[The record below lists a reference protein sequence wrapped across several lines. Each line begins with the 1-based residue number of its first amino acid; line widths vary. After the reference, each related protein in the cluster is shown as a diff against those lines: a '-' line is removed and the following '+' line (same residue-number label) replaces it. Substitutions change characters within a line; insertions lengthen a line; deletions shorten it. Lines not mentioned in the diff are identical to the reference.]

1 MLVIAGINVCRGIMG
16 SAGEG
21 ASIMAVVAW
30 IGLGHMGGPMTANM
44 VKAGH
49 AVRGFDLSA
58 AALEA
63 AVANGVE
70 AVESV
75 EAAVQGADVVFTML
89 PKGDHVRSVYFG
101 DAGILA
107 HAAQETLLIDSS
119 TIDIESAQAV
129 HDAAAAAGFRFVD
142 APVSGGMSGA
152 AAGTLTFMIGGE
164 AGAVADAS
172 DYIKPMAANIIP
184 TGGPTTGQAAKI
196 CNNLMLFINLAS
208 TSEGAVLADRL
219 GLDKQV
225 FWDIASV
232 SSGDSWALR
241 TWYPVPGVVPT
252 SAANNGFAPTFTA
265 ELANK
270 DIGLAIAAAR
280 STQTPLEI
288 GEHVQQLFQRL
299 IDGGQG
305 AKDCSMIVS
314 LVDGSLQ
321 AGQPAPAQQAPGR
334 PANNEQGK

>member
-1 MLVIAGINVCRGIMG
+1 MDNV
-16 SAGEG
+16 SKG
-21 ASIMAVVAW
+21 AFIMAVVAW
-30 IGLGHMGGPMTANM
+30 IGLGNMGGPMTANM

-49 AVRGFDLSA
+49 TVRGFDLSA
-58 AALEA
+58 EALAA
-63 AVANGVE
+63 AVGHGAAPADSIAD
-70 AVESV
+70 AVS
-75 EAAVQGADVVFTML
+75 GADVVFTML

-101 DAGILA
+101 DGGILA
-107 HAAQETLLIDSS
+107 NAARETLLVDSS
-119 TIDIESAQAV
+119 TIDVESAQAV

-164 AGAVADAS
+164 SGAVADAS
-172 DYIKPMAANIIP
+172 TYIEPMAGNIIP
-184 TGGPTTGQAAKI
+184 TGGATTGQAAKI

-208 TSEGAVLADRL
+208 TAEGAVLAERL

-241 TWYPVPGVVPT
+241 TWYPVAGVVPT
-252 SAANNGFAPTFTA
+252 AAANNDFAPSFTA

-280 STQTPLEI
+280 STDTPLEI

-299 IDGGQG
+299 IDEGEGG
-305 AKDCSMIVS
+305 KDCSRIVS
-314 LVDGSLQ
+314 LVDGSLKTS
-321 AGQPAPAQQAPGR
+321 ATATALG
-334 PANNEQGK
+334 